1 MSAVELQEQLQEASL
16 PNVILK
22 LYRLGEIDV
31 AGWRCEMQ
39 DIIVPV
45 GEFDLSYCLS
55 EMPEKL
61 VQLQAIEIH
70 KLDDVI
76 TLSDGAEVSIK
87 MNDFE
92 IEVRK

>member
-1 MSAVELQEQLQEASL
+1 
-16 PNVILK
+16 
-22 LYRLGEIDV
+22 
-31 AGWRCEMQ
+31 MQ